1 MNRQPYQKPPRWWPP
16 KMTPWMVRL
25 TRYWRLRTL
34 RRQQRL
40 VRIDVQG
47 LEPVRQ
53 ALQEGAGMLIT
64 PNHSFH
70 YDSYVLMEA
79 AHLLGRPFHFLS
91 AWQVFAMSSRF
102 DRWLM
107 QKHGCFSIDRESTDL
122 QALKKAIEI
131 LRDSPY
137 PLVVFPEGDIYHT
150 NDRVT
155 PFREGASSMAFSAA
169 KQAQRK
175 VVCVPCALKCW
186 YIEDPTPTLGQAM
199 RRLEEQL
206 LLRPRPNLSLPERL
220 YRFSGAVLA
229 LKEMEYLGTAQVGEL
244 PERVAH
250 LADSVLKRLE
260 ERYGITRRA
269 ELVPERVKEV
279 RRRIIPKL
287 EKPDLSADE
296 RQQLGEDMEDL
307 FFIIQLFSYP
317 GDYVAEK
324 PSIERVAETLD
335 KFEEDALRL
344 TYPSIHATRRTVVR
358 FGEPIEVPRERDRK
372 EAVSQ
377 WTTMLEEKVQ
387 ALLDQLNTEAEKG
400 SFS

>member
-1 MNRQPYQKPPRWWPP
+1 MS
-16 KMTPWMVRL
+16 PWIVRL
-25 TRYWRLRTL
+25 THYWRLRTL

-40 VRIDVQG
+40 VHIDVQG

-53 ALQEGAGMLIT
+53 ALHDGAGMLIT

-70 YDSYVLMEA
+70 YDSYVVMEA
-79 AHLLGRPFHFLS
+79 AHLLDRPFHILS
-91 AWQVFAMSSRF
+91 AWQVFAMSGRF

-107 QKHGCFSIDRESTDL
+107 QRHGCFSIDRESTDL

-155 PFREGASSMAFSAA
+155 PFREGASAMAFSAA

-186 YIEDPTPTLGQAM
+186 YVEDPTPALNQAM
-199 RRLEEQL
+199 GRLEERL
-206 LLRPRPNLSLPERL
+206 LLRPRLKLSLPERL
-220 YRFSGAVLA
+220 YRFSEAVLS
-229 LKEMEYLGTAQVGEL
+229 LKEMEYLGAARVGPL
-244 PERVAH
+244 PERVAE

-260 ERYGITRRA
+260 RRYEITRRA

-287 EKPDLSADE
+287 EKADLSADE

-324 PSIERVAETLD
+324 PSIERIAETLD
-335 KFEEDALRL
+335 KFEEDVLGL
-344 TYPSIHATRRTVVR
+344 TYPSIHAARRVVVR
-358 FGEPIEVPRERDRK
+358 FGEPIAVPREREKK
-372 EAVSQ
+372 EVVSQ

-387 ALLDQLNTEAEKG
+387 ALLDQLNAEAVKKG
-400 SFS
+400 